1 MPRAERYSLRTP
13 SLRRRVAVF
22 RTDVCAGSARVYRSA
37 RLTSIYRLVGNCV
50 IVSELIQDD
59 GQSGSDP
66 ANRLQSLTVGKLP
79 SREGQAGQ
87 VTDNPVS
94 RELRFE
100 RRKPC
105 ARVADYPAKSSTGN
119 Q

>member
-1 MPRAERYSLRTP
+1 V
-13 SLRRRVAVF
+13 RRVGQGLQICEIALDI
-22 RTDVCAGSARVYRSA
+22 DV
-37 RLTSIYRLVGNCV
+37 VGNCLS
-50 IVSELIQDD
+50 VSELIQDD
-59 GQSGSDP
+59 GQSDSDP

-87 VTDNPVS
+87 VTYKPVS

-105 ARVADYPAKSSTGN
+105 VRVADYTEIWGADVEDDGPPREIVRQADTSK
-119 Q
+119 